1 LRPVDTK
8 TLLYAVIGNPVSHSL
23 SPLMHNTAFKHIDYN
38 GVYLAFNVKDIAS
51 AIRGIKSLGI
61 KGVSV
66 TIPHK
71 QTVMEHLDDIDEKAL
86 NIGAVNTIINK
97 EETLVGYNSDCLGA
111 INALKEKTS
120 IQGKKVVIIGAGGA
134 ARAIGFGILA
144 EGGDLIILNKFKDEG
159 ELLANDLRVNYYP
172 ITDFEKLDCQILINA
187 TPLGMTPNVETTPVK
202 SESLHKDMIVMDI
215 VYNPLKTRL
224 LKEAESKG
232 CTTVDGVSMFIYQG
246 AFQFELWTGQQA
258 PVDLMRT
265 VVLNNL
271 INSPT

>member
-1 LRPVDTK
+1 MRPIDTK
-8 TLLYAVIGNPVSHSL
+8 TLLYAVIGDPVSHSL

-51 AIRGIKSLGI
+51 AISGIKSLGI

>member
-8 TLLYAVIGNPVSHSL
+8 TLLYAVIGDPVSHSL
-23 SPLMHNTAFKHIDYN
+23 SPLMHNTAFKNIDYN

>member
-1 LRPVDTK
+1 MRPIDTK
-8 TLLYAVIGNPVSHSL
+8 TLLYAVIGDPVSHSL